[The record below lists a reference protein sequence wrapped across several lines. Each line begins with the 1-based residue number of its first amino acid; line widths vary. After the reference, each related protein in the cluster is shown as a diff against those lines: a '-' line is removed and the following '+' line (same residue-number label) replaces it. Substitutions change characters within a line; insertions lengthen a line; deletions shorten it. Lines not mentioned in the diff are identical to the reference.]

1 MFMIAVGVHI
11 AKNMYE
17 LGILLQYEPDDA
29 ELKFKVLNFCSYGA
43 FPVVLILEIWIAT
56 STSKTTPSKAADLQD
71 ILFKKRTYGVL
82 IFFYVMVSCLLT
94 SGYIYMIRI
103 LRSLNST
110 VLKRQKTTIIRVFF
124 VAILFNFLASLF
136 YSLGLGATRFVKTTF
151 ARDYICSWTWPVFDL
166 PVIVSIMCL
175 HYKSS
180 C

>member
-1 MFMIAVGVHI
+1 MFMIAVGVQI

-17 LGILLQYEPDDA
+17 LGMQLHYEPDDA

-82 IFFYVMVSCLLT
+82 LLNYVIEFPLT

-103 LRSLNST
+103 LRSLNSS
-110 VLKRQKTTIIRVFF
+110 VLKKQKTTIIRVFF

-136 YSLGLGATRFVKTTF
+136 YSLALGATRFVKATF
-151 ARDYICSWTWPVFDL
+151 AWDYICIWTWPVFDL
-166 PVIVSIMCL
+166 LVIVSIILL
-175 HYKSS
+175 HYKSFG
-180 C
+180 